1 MSFECHTCR
10 LHLKLQLF
18 LCHRML
24 KSQFCRTESQRFLTI
39 LTGIILSVTN
49 QRHSGMRHLHTNL
62 MMPACIQINPESDF
76 FRHDPVH
83 LLYFSRF
90 PELHKTISPFLLRKS
105 LPQPLQSCWSCR
117 VLQPV
122 HQFCTLHFH
131 CSFCNCKISTSL
143 FFPLSSVY
151 CEIYATFGFRANT
164 RTPSTG

>member
-62 MMPACIQINPESDF
+62 MMPACIQINPNQILS
-76 FRHDPVH
+76 PQSCASS
-83 LLYFSRF
+83 YFSRF
-90 PELHKTISPFLLRKS
+90 PELHKTRSPFLLRKS
-105 LPQPLQSCWSCR
+105 LPQPLQSCWSCHPSSASLP
-117 VLQPV
+117 VL
-122 HQFCTLHFH
+122 HSSL
-131 CSFCNCKISTSL
+131 SL
-143 FFPLSSVY
+143 FLL
-151 CEIYATFGFRANT
+151 
-164 RTPSTG
+164 

>member
-62 MMPACIQINPESDF
+62 MMPACIQINPNQISF
-76 FRHDPVH
+76 ATILCIF
-83 LLYFSRF
+83 LIF
-90 PELHKTISPFLLRKS
+90 PGFQNFIRQTMACTAILPSWTVACCMALVQPYWTVLRSSELSKTSQR
-105 LPQPLQSCWSCR
+105 R
-117 VLQPV
+117 
-122 HQFCTLHFH
+122 
-131 CSFCNCKISTSL
+131 
-143 FFPLSSVY
+143 
-151 CEIYATFGFRANT
+151 
-164 RTPSTG
+164 PS

>member
-62 MMPACIQINPESDF
+62 MMPACIQINPNQISFATILCISLF
-76 FRHDPVH
+76 FQV
-83 LLYFSRF
+83 

-105 LPQPLQSCWSCR
+105 LPQPLQSCWSCHPSSASPP
-117 VLQPV
+117 VL
-122 HQFCTLHFH
+122 HSSL
-131 CSFCNCKISTSL
+131 SL
-143 FFPLSSVY
+143 FLL
-151 CEIYATFGFRANT
+151 
-164 RTPSTG
+164 